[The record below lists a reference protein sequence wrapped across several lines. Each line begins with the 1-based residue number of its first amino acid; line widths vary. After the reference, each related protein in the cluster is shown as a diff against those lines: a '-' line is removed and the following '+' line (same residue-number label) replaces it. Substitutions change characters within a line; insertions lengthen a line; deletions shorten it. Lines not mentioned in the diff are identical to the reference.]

1 MEEAG
6 PRGPDQA
13 QRAKHLAR
21 ATGLETGR
29 VVDPETLGRPR
40 VDSSHSLQMRM
51 TATTV
56 LKALLLTHWI
66 LSAIMLS
73 SP

>member
-29 VVDPETLGRPR
+29 VEGRPR
-40 VDSSHSLQMRM
+40 FDSSHSLQMRM
-51 TATTV
+51 TETAV
-56 LKALLLTHWI
+56 LKALLLTHRI
-66 LSAIMLS
+66 LSDIVFS